1 MVDHGN
7 DVAASGSA
15 GPLADPVIEAKRLV
29 EAAARAGLTVRVLGG
44 VAVRMQAPSETPL
57 LPRPIGDI
65 DLAIRQGGWRT
76 LADFLKASG
85 YMADDMFNAL
95 NGARRLLFFDHANNR
110 KLDVFVGEFE
120 MCHSIPIGGR
130 LDKEPMTIPLAE
142 LLLTKLQ
149 IVQLTERD
157 VRDIYSVIY
166 HHDVSAGDGSGIE
179 ADFIADLCARD
190 WGLWRTCTSTIQ
202 QALARLPE
210 YGLPVEASDLIATRL
225 STLLKQIEQA
235 PKTARWKLRGRVG
248 DRVRWY
254 DEPEETTPTPTA

>member
-7 DVAASGSA
+7 DVAGR
-15 GPLADPVIEAKRLV
+15 PLADPVLEAKRVV
-29 EAAARAGLTVRVLGG
+29 ESAARAGLTIRVLGG

-65 DLAIRQGGWRT
+65 DLAIRQGGWRA
-76 LADFLKASG
+76 LADFLKSAG
-85 YMADDMFNAL
+85 YAADDMFNAL

-110 KLDVFVGEFE
+110 KLDVFVGAFE
-120 MCHSIPIGGR
+120 MCHSIPIAGR
-130 LDKEPMTIPLAE
+130 LEKEPMTIPLAE

-157 VRDIYSVIY
+157 LRDIYSMSY
-166 HHDVSAGDGSGIE
+166 HHEVSAGDGSGIE
-179 ADFIADLCARD
+179 ADFIADLCAKD
-190 WGLWRTCTSTIQ
+190 WGLWRTCTATIEQ
-202 QALARLPE
+202 SLARLPD
-210 YGLPVEASDLIATRL
+210 YGFPSEASVLVGTRL
-225 STLLKQIEQA
+225 SKLSKHIEQA

-254 DEPEETTPTPTA
+254 DEPEETTPTA